1 MIQDDF
7 NEVVSAI
14 NTLGYKINVL
24 TEIWE
29 LLTTQQKGIIKNEAV
44 SILNTAKTNID
55 GVITQ
60 INAL

>member
-24 TEIWE
+24 TEIWGM
-29 LLTTQQKGIIKNEAV
+29 LTTQQKGIIKNEAV
-44 SILNTAKTNID
+44 NILNTAKTNID